1 MTDISQALL
10 QSAKSYAFTKG
21 RYHGSGPSAEKLANR
36 INKGQTIL
44 PQNVGKM
51 VADVVF
57 QTPMQ
62 KHKEKKFD
70 NVAKSVKRKKPTQ
83 VYSKEINAT
92 HRPDYVF
99 EEVHQRQP
107 RQRHFEDEDS
117 NGNRNA
123 NCGEKNPQNNVGN

>member
-1 MTDISQALL
+1 MNLYEASVTDISQALL

-62 KHKEKKFD
+62 KI
-70 NVAKSVKRKKPTQ
+70 KR
-83 VYSKEINAT
+83 
-92 HRPDYVF
+92 
-99 EEVHQRQP
+99 
-107 RQRHFEDEDS
+107 
-117 NGNRNA
+117 
-123 NCGEKNPQNNVGN
+123 NNLKMWQKV